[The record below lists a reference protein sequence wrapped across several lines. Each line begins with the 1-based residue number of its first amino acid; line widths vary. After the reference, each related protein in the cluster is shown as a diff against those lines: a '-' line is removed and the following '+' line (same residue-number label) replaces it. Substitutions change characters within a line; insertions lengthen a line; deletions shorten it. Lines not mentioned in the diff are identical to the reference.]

1 MEQTSQ
7 REIRAID
14 PTWSLADLMAR
25 LAKALVGDGPAIAL
39 GPVSVAT
46 APQRVSLIANTSGS
60 TGAAKEVGISAGA
73 LLAGA
78 KSANSYLGA
87 TPGQIWSL
95 ALPLTHIAGINVLIR
110 SLELGTLPIDVRE
123 IEGKYPYADFTA
135 IVPTQLFRAL
145 GGDKNLLEHLISAK
159 AVLVGGA
166 ALTADLRVAANDAG
180 INVVETY
187 GMSETSGGCVYN
199 GAPLD
204 GTEIE
209 ITEDGLISIKS
220 KSLATTYLNN
230 PQSWDAKVINGYF
243 ITTDTGKI
251 EDGKLIVTGRSDDVI
266 ISGGEN
272 ISLAEVEKVISDTF
286 SGVKCA
292 AFALP
297 DSQWGQSLQLA
308 IAGEVKPDQ
317 SAINEYLSSHISRA
331 AKVKHFIYL
340 SELPRTSLGKID
352 RSKLVEIA
360 TEVNHG
366 Q

>member
-14 PTWSLADLMAR
+14 PTWSIAELMAR
-25 LAKALVGDGPAIAL
+25 LAKTLVGDGPAIAL
-39 GPVSVAT
+39 GPVSVEM
-46 APQRVSLIANTSGS
+46 APQRVSLIVNTSGS
-60 TGAAKEVGISAGA
+60 TGAVKEVGISSGA
-73 LLAGA
+73 LIAGA
-78 KSANSYLGA
+78 KSTHNYLGA

-110 SLELGTLPIDVRE
+110 SLELGTLPIDIRE
-123 IEGKYPYADFTA
+123 IEGKYPFADFTA

-145 GGDKNLLEHLISAK
+145 NGDNYLLEHLISAQ

-166 ALTADLRVAANDAG
+166 ALSPELRSAANDAG
-180 INVVETY
+180 INVIETY
-187 GMSETSGGCVYN
+187 GMTETSGGCVYN

-220 KSLATTYLNN
+220 KSLALTYLNN
-230 PQSWDAKVINGYF
+230 HQSWDAKIHNGF
-243 ITTDTGKI
+243 FVTSDIGKI
-251 EDGKLIVTGRSDDVI
+251 EEGKLIVNGRSDDVI

-272 ISLAEVEKVISDTF
+272 ISLTEVENVITNTF
-286 SGVKCA
+286 SGVECA

-308 IAGEVKPDQ
+308 IAGEIRPDQ

-331 AKVKHFIYL
+331 AKVKNFIYL
-340 SELPRTSLGKID
+340 DQLPRTSLGKVD

-366 Q
+366 